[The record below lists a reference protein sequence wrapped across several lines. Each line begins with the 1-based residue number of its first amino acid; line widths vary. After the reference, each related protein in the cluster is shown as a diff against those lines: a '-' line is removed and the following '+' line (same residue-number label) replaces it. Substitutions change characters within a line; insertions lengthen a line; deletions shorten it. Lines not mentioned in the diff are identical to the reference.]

1 MKQMFKLFGLL
12 LAGAALW
19 MAAGMPESGLK
30 VGDTAPD
37 FRLKNV
43 DGKMVSLKDYKK
55 AKGFI
60 VTFTCNTCPYAVM
73 YEDRIIE
80 LHKKMEPKGYPVIAS
95 QPNDPS
101 VQPGDSFSKMQQRA
115 KEKKF
120 PFAYLM
126 DEGQKVYP
134 MYGATRTPH
143 LFLLDKTMKVRYIGA
158 LDDNASDA
166 SAVTKRYV
174 EDAIAALEK
183 GKDPEVTSTKA
194 VGCTIKAKKVN

>member
-1 MKQMFKLFGLL
+1 MQRFVASLFLIAAAGLL
-12 LAGAALW
+12 WTAATLP
-19 MAAGMPESGLK
+19 GGLK

-43 DGKMVSLKDYKK
+43 NGNMVSLQDFKK

-80 LHKKMEPKGYPVIAS
+80 LHKKMEAKGFPVIAI
-95 QPNDPS
+95 QPNDPNI
-101 VQPGDSFSKMQQRA
+101 QAGDSFAKMQERA
-115 KEKKF
+115 REKKLPF
-120 PFAYLM
+120 PYLL

-134 MYGATRTPH
+134 QYGATRTPH
-143 LFLLDKTMKVRYIGA
+143 FFVLDKNLKVQYIGA
-158 LDDNASDA
+158 LDDSPQDA

-174 EDAIAALEK
+174 EEAVTAIEK
-183 GKDPEVTSTKA
+183 GKTPAVTSTKA
-194 VGCTIKAKKVN
+194 IGCGIKAKK

>member
-80 LHKKMEPKGYPVIAS
+80 LHKKMEPKGYPVIAI

>member
-80 LHKKMEPKGYPVIAS
+80 LHKKMEPKGYPVIAI

-166 SAVTKRYV
+166 TAVTKRYV

>member
-80 LHKKMEPKGYPVIAS
+80 LHKKMEPKGYPVIAI

-134 MYGATRTPH
+134 QYGATRTPH
-143 LFLLDKTMKVRYIGA
+143 IFLLDNNLKVRYIGA

-166 SAVTKRYV
+166 TAVTKRYV

>member
-1 MKQMFKLFGLL
+1 MFKLFGLL

-80 LHKKMEPKGYPVIAS
+80 LHKKMEPKGYPVIAI

>member
-1 MKQMFKLFGLL
+1 MKQTFKLVGLL

-19 MAAGMPESGLK
+19 MAAGMPDSGLK

-37 FRLKNV
+37 FRLKNI

-80 LHKKMEPKGYPVIAS
+80 LHKKMEAKGYPVIAI

-120 PFAYLM
+120 PFAYLL

-134 MYGATRTPH
+134 QYGATRTPH
-143 LFLLDKTMKVRYIGA
+143 IFLLDNNLKVRYIGA

-166 SAVTKRYV
+166 TAVTKRYV

>member
-1 MKQMFKLFGLL
+1 MKQTFKLFSLL

-19 MAAGMPESGLK
+19 MAAGMPDSGLK

-37 FRLKNV
+37 FRLKNI

-73 YEDRIIE
+73 YEDRIVE
-80 LHKKMEPKGYPVIAS
+80 LHKKMEPQGYPVVAI
-95 QPNDPS
+95 QPNDPG

-134 MYGATRTPH
+134 QYGATRTPH
-143 LFLLDKTMKVRYIGA
+143 IFLLDKNLKVRYIGA

>member
-1 MKQMFKLFGLL
+1 MMQRFFAFLIAM
-12 LAGAALW
+12 AAALALW
-19 MAAGMPESGLK
+19 TAASLPGGLK

-43 DGKMVSLKDYKK
+43 DGSMVSLKDFKK

-80 LHKKMEPKGYPVIAS
+80 LHKKMEPKGFPVIAI
-95 QPNDPS
+95 QPNDPDI
-101 VQPGDSFSKMQQRA
+101 QPGDSFAKMQERA
-115 KEKKF
+115 REKKF
-120 PFAYLM
+120 PFAYLL

-134 MYGATRTPH
+134 LYGATRTPH
-143 LFLLDKTMKVRYIGA
+143 FYILDKNLKVQYIGA
-158 LDDNASDA
+158 LDDNPQDA

-174 EDAIAALEK
+174 EDAVNAIEK
-183 GKDPEVTSTKA
+183 GKTPEVTSTKA
-194 VGCTIKAKKVN
+194 IGCGIKAKK